1 MEFSVLSN
9 NLKMPMMGFGVF
21 QVTDKDVCKQSVLNA
36 IRTGYRL
43 IDTAAVYGNEDA
55 VGEAVREAISEGL
68 CTREELFIT
77 SKLWVQDML
86 NQDIA
91 AAGIE
96 ASLKKS
102 GLEYFDLYLLH
113 QAMKWSTKTGHRVR
127 VFSSIDFP
135 IRLVVTHHYIRAVLV
150 RCNIQRYSPLLR
162 ELHR

>member
-96 ASLKKS
+96 ESLKNRDWNTS
-102 GLEYFDLYLLH
+102 ISFI
-113 QAMKWSTKTGHRVR
+113 APGHA
-127 VFSSIDFP
+127 
-135 IRLVVTHHYIRAVLV
+135 RLFQCVACTR
-150 RCNIQRYSPLLR
+150 RCL
-162 ELHR
+162 

>member
-1 MEFSVLSN
+1 M
-9 NLKMPMMGFGVF
+9 
-21 QVTDKDVCKQSVLNA
+21 LNA

-96 ASLKKS
+96 ASLKIGARILRS
-102 GLEYFDLYLLH
+102 LFI
-113 QAMKWSTKTGHRVR
+113 APGHA
-127 VFSSIDFP
+127 
-135 IRLVVTHHYIRAVLV
+135 RLF
-150 RCNIQRYSPLLR
+150 
-162 ELHR
+162 

>member
-55 VGEAVREAISEGL
+55 VGEAVREGL
-68 CTREELFIT
+68 CPRDELFIT

-86 NQDIA
+86 NQDTA
-91 AAGIE
+91 KAGIE
-96 ASLKKS
+96 A
-102 GLEYFDLYLLH
+102 
-113 QAMKWSTKTGHRVR
+113 
-127 VFSSIDFP
+127 
-135 IRLVVTHHYIRAVLV
+135 
-150 RCNIQRYSPLLR
+150 
-162 ELHR
+162 